1 MSQKID
7 TITSEVI
14 LNTFQSIAEEMS
26 VSLVRSAYSTN
37 IKERKDCSCAIFD
50 PKGDLIALAENIP
63 IHLGSMQG
71 LMNKIGRNLEKWS
84 LHHGDI
90 LIANDPYLGGGSHLP
105 DITLTRPVYY
115 QNKLVA
121 FVTNIAHWTD
131 VGGRLPGVGT
141 AGDSTEIYQ
150 EGLRIPPVKLMCKN
164 ILQKDVLEFIISNM
178 RGRQEREGDL
188 RAQLSSLYLGERR
201 LHELHKEYRP
211 ETMSKVKDEIFDYS
225 ECWLQKALR
234 TVPEGDYS
242 FTDIMDDDGISDERL
257 PIKVTVTLIHKQRP
271 SIMFDFTGTAA
282 QATGGI
288 NMVRQALESSVY
300 YSVKAIIAPDIPIN
314 AGFQRPIIVKAPKE
328 SLVNASEPSAVGGR
342 TDTCQRVV
350 DIIMGALARAV
361 PERVVA
367 ASNGATTAII
377 LAGTKELSGSDF
389 VYVEAIGGG
398 MGASSTKDGMDGV
411 QVHIT
416 NTSNL
421 PVEAMEMEYP
431 LRILKYE
438 LVPDSGGAGQFRGGL
453 AICKEIQ
460 ALAPILF
467 SAHSDRH
474 LVSPWGLKGGQHGK
488 HGRFLL
494 NPGLPGSKR
503 IRSKVSGVL
512 IRKGDILRVQTA
524 GGGGFGSP
532 LKREPER
539 VQKDFVQKKISR
551 RHAREIYGVVF
562 SRAGKIDQPATKLL
576 KNKMM
581 EDKDK

>member
-1 MSQKID
+1 
-7 TITSEVI
+7 
-14 LNTFQSIAEEMS
+14 
-26 VSLVRSAYSTN
+26 
-37 IKERKDCSCAIFD
+37 
-50 PKGDLIALAENIP
+50 
-63 IHLGSMQG
+63 
-71 LMNKIGRNLEKWS
+71 
-84 LHHGDI
+84 LH
-90 LIANDPYLGGGSHLP
+90 
-105 DITLTRPVYY
+105 
-115 QNKLVA
+115 
-121 FVTNIAHWTD
+121 
-131 VGGRLPGVGT
+131 
-141 AGDSTEIYQ
+141 
-150 EGLRIPPVKLMCKN
+150 
-164 ILQKDVLEFIISNM
+164 
-178 RGRQEREGDL
+178 
-188 RAQLSSLYLGERR
+188 LGERR
-201 LHELHKEYRP
+201 LHELHKEYKP
-211 ETMSKVKDEIFDYS
+211 ETISKVKDGIFDYS

-234 TVPEGDYS
+234 TVPEGDYH

-257 PIKVTVTLIHKQRP
+257 PIKVTVTVTHKYQP
-271 SIMFDFTGTAA
+271 SIMFDFTGTAP

-300 YSVKAIIAPDIPIN
+300 YSVKAIIAPEIPIN
-314 AGFQRPIIVKAPKE
+314 AGFQRPIKVKAPSK
-328 SLVNASEPSAVGGR
+328 SLVNASEPAAVGGR

-350 DIIMGALARAV
+350 DTIMGALARAV

-389 VYVEAIGGG
+389 IYVEALGGG

-421 PVEAMEMEYP
+421 PIEAMEMEYP

-460 ALAPILF
+460 ALSPILF

-474 LVSPWGLKGGQHGK
+474 LVSPWGLMGGQDGK
-488 HGRFLL
+488 RGRFLL

-503 IRSKVSGVL
+503 IKSKVSEVL

-551 RHAREIYGVVF
+551 RQTREIYGVVF
-562 SRAGKIDQPATKLL
+562 SRTGKIDQPATKLL
-576 KNKMM
+576 KKKMM